1 MRNWKNEIQFLGNSV
16 NDLTS
21 RLASAESRIALLE
34 NENAMLKQQHDDLNE
49 VVKQLLDEA
58 GFVADMKSY
67 NDGLEN
73 IMNYSLDQ
81 AKGKK

>member
-49 VVKQLLDEA
+49 VVRQLLDEA